1 MNKITM
7 NDSEKIRLARIA
19 GWVTALFSLVMTF
32 LLIANFV
39 QTKIND
45 PINNKTIPAL
55 VKRLSQNPTDENLK
69 AEIRAFDLMARK
81 AYFTSHWQLRTGSYL
96 LILSV
101 LLTVLSIRYIQST
114 ASKLAEID
122 KIRETGG
129 LDDLLA
135 RKWILYSGSGLIL
148 VALAAGYL
156 SNNVLKDYQVNE
168 NPVNGPENSTFATV
182 ETLSNTTQATGNVAN
197 NTPESGTNEKSKLVN
212 AASKPVS
219 GDESD
224 KRSTS
229 SQTSSAQNINRS
241 DPANLAVTAQQDP
254 VKSGVPKANDVAVL
268 PSAVDYK
275 TNYPNFRG
283 PEGIG
288 MTYQKNTPTDW
299 NGGSGKN
306 ILWKVKISKPGF
318 STPIIWGNQLFLT
331 GADAAARMVYCFD
344 KNTGTLLWEA
354 AADKIPGSPA
364 GMPKVTTDT
373 GLAAPTMATDGKAVF
388 AIFATGDVIALDFSG
403 KRIWGRNL
411 GVPDN
416 HYGHSSSLIVYKDK
430 LLIQYDTNRSGKLM
444 ALNSLTGETL
454 WETVRKSKI
463 SWSSPVLVNTGKRME
478 AILSSNPNVSSY
490 NPETGKELWS
500 VDCLSGEVGPSVG
513 YADGMVFA
521 ANEYAKMVGI
531 KLGATP
537 EIVWEADEFL
547 PEASSP
553 LAFKDLLY
561 VATSY
566 GVFACYEAKTG
577 KKLWSQEYGDP
588 FYASPVYADGKVYI
602 TDMAGKTHIVKA
614 TKEYELIG
622 TPELGEK
629 SVCSPVFVGGKAYI
643 RGMNQLY
650 CIGTK

>member
-1 MNKITM
+1 MT
-7 NDSEKIRLARIA
+7 DSEKIRLARVA

-55 VKRLSQNPTDENLK
+55 VKRLSQNPSDENLK

-96 LILSV
+96 LILGV
-101 LLTVLSIRYIQST
+101 LLTILSIRYIQST
-114 ASKLAEID
+114 VSKLDELG
-122 KIRETGG
+122 KNREAGG

-135 RKWILYSGSGLIL
+135 RKWILYTGSGLIFF
-148 VALAAGYL
+148 ALAAGYF
-156 SNNVLKDYQVNE
+156 SNNVLNDYQVNE
-168 NPVNGPENSTFATV
+168 EPVVNQENPVVVADGTASKGTAH
-182 ETLSNTTQATGNVAN
+182 TGTPSA
-197 NTPESGTNEKSKLVN
+197 NTPKSGTTENRNSVNPGASTIPGPVKKSNASPTSDIQKTNNQAVN
-212 AASKPVS
+212 IQSGSVHPDSVKAKTSKPNAVN
-219 GDESD
+219 GFP
-224 KRSTS
+224 STAELNS
-229 SQTSSAQNINRS
+229 
-241 DPANLAVTAQQDP
+241 
-254 VKSGVPKANDVAVL
+254 
-268 PSAVDYK
+268 
-275 TNYPNFRG
+275 NYPNFRG
-283 PEGIG
+283 SEGIG
-288 MTYQKNTPTDW
+288 VAFQKNTPTDW

-306 ILWKVKISKPGF
+306 ILWKVKIPKPGF
-318 STPIIWGNQLFLT
+318 STPIIWGNQLFVT
-331 GADAAARMVYCFD
+331 GADAQARMVYCYD
-344 KNTGTLLWEA
+344 KNSGKPLWEA
-354 AADKIPGSPA
+354 AADKITGSPA
-364 GMPKVTTDT
+364 SMPKVTTDT

-388 AIFATGDVIALDFSG
+388 AIFATGDVIAFDLDG
-403 KRIWGRNL
+403 NRLWGRNL

-416 HYGHSSSLIVYKDK
+416 HYGHSSSLVAYNDK
-430 LLIQYDTNRSGKLM
+430 LLVQYDTNRSGKLL
-444 ALNSLTGETL
+444 ALDTKTGETI

-463 SWSSPVLVNTGKRME
+463 AWSSPALVNTGKRIE
-478 AILSSNPNVSSY
+478 VILSSNPNVSSY

-537 EIVWEADEFL
+537 EIAWEADEFL

-553 LAFKDLLY
+553 LAIKDLLY
-561 VATSY
+561 IATSY

-614 TKEYELIG
+614 IKEYELIG

-629 SVCSPVFVGGKAYI
+629 SVCSPVFIGGKAYI

>member
-1 MNKITM
+1 MT
-7 NDSEKIRLARIA
+7 DSEKIRLARIA
-19 GWVTALFSLVMTF
+19 GWVTALFSLAMTF

-39 QTKIND
+39 QTKVND

-55 VKRLSQNPTDENLK
+55 VKRLSQNPSDDNLK

-101 LLTVLSIRYIQST
+101 LLTVLSVRYIQST
-114 ASKLAEID
+114 VSKLDEID
-122 KIRETGG
+122 KIREAGG

-135 RKWILYSGSGLIL
+135 RKWILFSGSGLIL
-148 VALAAGYL
+148 LALAAGYL
-156 SNNVLKDYQVNE
+156 SNNVLKDYQVSEEPIASQEISPNTTEATKAIGTANALTPAAGTQKSGTTEKNVVE
-168 NPVNGPENSTFATV
+168 NPGSKVDSEKGPVKKPNDSQTESLTA
-182 ETLSNTTQATGNVAN
+182 AN
-197 NTPESGTNEKSKLVN
+197 NLKGSTPPAT
-212 AASKPVS
+212 AAQ
-219 GDESD
+219 SD
-224 KRSTS
+224 
-229 SQTSSAQNINRS
+229 
-241 DPANLAVTAQQDP
+241 
-254 VKSGVPKANDVAVL
+254 VPKGF
-268 PSAVDYK
+268 PSQAELK
-275 TNYPNFRG
+275 SNYPNFRG
-283 PEGIG
+283 SEGIG
-288 MTYQKNTPTDW
+288 VAFQKNTPTDW

-306 ILWKVKISKPGF
+306 ILWKVKIPKSGF
-318 STPIIWGNQLFLT
+318 STPIIWGDRLFVT
-331 GADAAARMVYCFD
+331 GADAQARMVYCYD
-344 KNTGTLLWEA
+344 KNTGKPIWEG
-354 AADKIPGSPA
+354 AADKIAGSPA
-364 GMPKVTTDT
+364 SMPKVTTDT

-388 AIFATGDVIALDFSG
+388 AIFATGDVIAFDLEG
-403 KRIWGRNL
+403 KRLWGRNL

-430 LLIQYDTNRSGKLM
+430 LLVQYDTNRAGKLL
-444 ALNSLTGETL
+444 ALSTKTGETI
-454 WETVRKSKI
+454 WETARKSKI
-463 SWSSPVLVNTGKRME
+463 AWSSPALVNTGKQME
-478 AILSSNPNVSSY
+478 VILSSNPNVSSY

-537 EIVWEADEFL
+537 EIAWEADEFL

-553 LAFKDLLY
+553 LAIKDLLY
-561 VATSY
+561 IATSY

-588 FYASPVYADGKVYI
+588 FYASPVFADGKVYI

-614 TKEYELIG
+614 TKDYELVG

-629 SVCSPVFVGGKAYI
+629 SVCSPVFIGGRAYI